1 MLMFGGVTGFGVGGT
16 PAVGAAVVAGALVF
30 VVPRL
35 CGFFWK

>member
-16 PAVGAAVVAGALVF
+16 PAVVAGALV
-30 VVPRL
+30 

>member
-1 MLMFGGVTGFGVGGT
+1 MFGGVKGLGVGGT
-16 PAVGAAVVAGALVF
+16 PAVGAVVVMAAVVC